1 MSTLFFHNN
10 IKVVN
15 MDKKQLYKRVWN
27 ACVGF
32 SVYGKKNVEEK
43 SMEMLPELSEF
54 YEEILKENTL
64 QLEKTDFDIIRK
76 LFITIIKDFF
86 QGLKNKD
93 IILLEDTMEYGLL
106 PFLELFIDD
115 TEVQRMK
122 EESMNE

>member
-1 MSTLFFHNN
+1 
-10 IKVVN
+10 

-32 SVYGKKNVEEK
+32 SVYGKKNAEEK

>member
-1 MSTLFFHNN
+1 
-10 IKVVN
+10 

-64 QLEKTDFDIIRK
+64 QLEKTDFD
-76 LFITIIKDFF
+76 TIIKDFF